1 MFQSIFDIHLV
12 FRCAS
17 ICFFL
22 VECKMQN
29 RAPYLHL
36 RLLCGSLSKMSIQKK
51 GPKILHSQTTSFL
64 FFQITCYHEEPQ
76 RFWIHLWQKMGGWVP
91 HCKTSRC
98 QHWCTWT
105 NGWAQWH
112 LKSPMPKL
120 LIAIEICWNPKLVNQ
135 KMTQKKLKIWENPWN
150 TITVISGIVNSTP
163 IRFVVSSSLGHI
175 CYQDTER
182 RLWATWKHD
191 LTHGRPW
198 TAMRSWMLSPPD
210 PKHQGQHLAARR
222 SIFANHLGVC
232 WFVDLRSIWIL
243 IKLDYSWYFGA

>member
-1 MFQSIFDIHLV
+1 MCFNPVFFVVEGCWCKIEHHTSIFG
-12 FRCAS
+12 FCAAAS
-17 ICFFL
+17 PKC
-22 VECKMQN
+22 
-29 RAPYLHL
+29 PYKKKVQ
-36 RLLCGSLSKMSIQKK
+36 RLSNYKLEIWKQHRSLSSKLPVTMS
-51 GPKILHSQTTSFL
+51 
-64 FFQITCYHEEPQ
+64 
-76 RFWIHLWQKMGGWVP
+76 GWVP

-112 LKSPMPKL
+112 LKSLQKL
-120 LIAIEICWNPKLVNQ
+120 HIAIEIGWNPKLVNQ
-135 KMTQKKLKIWENPWN
+135 KMTQKKLKIWENLWN
-150 TITVISGIVNSTP
+150 TITAISGIVNSTP

-243 IKLDYSWYFGA
+243 IKLD